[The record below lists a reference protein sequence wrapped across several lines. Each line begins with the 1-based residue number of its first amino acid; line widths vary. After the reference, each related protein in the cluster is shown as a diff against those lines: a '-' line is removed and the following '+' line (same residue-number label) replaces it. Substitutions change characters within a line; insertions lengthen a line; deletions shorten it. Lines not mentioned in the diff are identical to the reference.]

1 MASSFLTISD
11 IIEICGIAVSLITGI
26 VAIIISVKTLK
37 QNSKMIEES
46 TRPYITIY
54 FQTTTVRTPRAYFV
68 IKNFGNTGATIS
80 SITCDYDLKK
90 CSVVQDGYLSYVVG
104 KIKNNTNRT
113 YSYVQVSINL
123 YKGES
128 QAGSTLANVNNL
140 EPGGTWEFKAMVTNT
155 DATSYKI
162 VDVTG
167 F

>member
-1 MASSFLTISD
+1 MSIIGGKGNEKESIGFTCWTTRSISG
-11 IIEICGIAVSLITGI
+11 ICWMW
-26 VAIIISVKTLK
+26 
-37 QNSKMIEES
+37 SKPNYS
-46 TRPYITIY
+46 NCNKWNRNNTD
-54 FQTTTVRTPRAYFV
+54 RTKR
-68 IKNFGNTGATIS
+68 KKE
-80 SITCDYDLKK
+80 DLEVLEH
-90 CSVVQDGYLSYVVG
+90 SVVQDGYLSYVVG

-123 YKGES
+123 YKGKS

>member
-1 MASSFLTISD
+1 MKKKALVLLVGLLAASAVFAR
-11 IIEICGIAVSLITGI
+11 CGVS
-26 VAIIISVKTLK
+26 
-37 QNSKMIEES
+37 
-46 TRPYITIY
+46 
-54 FQTTTVRTPRAYFV
+54 QTTQTAT
-68 IKNFGNTGATIS
+68 NGTGT
-80 SITCDYDLKK
+80 TQTEQKEKKEDLEVLEH
-90 CSVVQDGYLSYVVG
+90 SVVQDGYLSYVVG

-140 EPGGTWEFKAMVTNT
+140 EPGGTGEFKAMVTNT

>member
-1 MASSFLTISD
+1 MKKKALVLLVGLLAASAVFAG
-11 IIEICGIAVSLITGI
+11 CGVS
-26 VAIIISVKTLK
+26 
-37 QNSKMIEES
+37 
-46 TRPYITIY
+46 
-54 FQTTTVRTPRAYFV
+54 QTTQTAT
-68 IKNFGNTGATIS
+68 NGTGT
-80 SITCDYDLKK
+80 TQTKEKKEDLEVLEH
-90 CSVVQDGYLSYVVG
+90 SVVQDGYLSYVVG